1 MTATTLG
8 AELLTALDDAV
19 RDAAK
24 GAGAG
29 TDQVVATHVHAS
41 GTTRAGVA
49 AEAKLKV
56 ADIDRLG
63 VEIQHIHMARSAGR
77 DIKAQASALPGRLA
91 RLLPEP
97 IEVMEVS
104 ATLGQAVLRTPV
116 EHMQDG
122 GYFDLEV
129 QTQGDLI
136 LRRFRVDKAGERQPE
151 SWTLTR
157 GQLGRL
163 VDELG

>member
-1 MTATTLG
+1 MTSTTLG
-8 AELLTALDDAV
+8 TDLLAALDDAASV
-19 RDAAK
+19 
-24 GAGAG
+24 AG
-29 TDQVVATHVHAS
+29 TAAQQGQPAHVRAS
-41 GTTRAGVA
+41 GTTRAGDA
-49 AEAKLKV
+49 AEARLTV
-56 ADIDRLG
+56 ADVDRLG
-63 VEIQHIHMARSAGR
+63 VEIQRIHMTRSAGR
-77 DIKAQASALPGRLA
+77 DIGAQASALPGRLA

-97 IEVMEVS
+97 VEVVELS

-116 EHMQDG
+116 EHMRNG

-151 SWTLTR
+151 NWTLTR
-157 GQLGRL
+157 EQLGRL